1 AACWSMPATPLH
13 WPTRCSACLAT
24 HRCAG
29 TWPSAR
35 ASASS
40 MASTRVPKPHACA
53 ATCRRCCMSPRRL
66 LVVTDEMEVGGS
78 QRQISYLLGGL
89 DRAQWQPELVFFRN
103 PSFLVSDLR
112 AQGIV
117 VHHVPK
123 RGRLDLRFLL
133 AYASLLRRGR
143 YDLVHAFSLTAE
155 LWTLLAGML
164 ARPRPPLVASVRGLY
179 LDQSSLFW
187 RLKRYVLSRSAA
199 VIANAHAGAAA
210 AALRS
215 GIAPERFSVVPNGML
230 PIERQPPDS
239 SARLRHA
246 VGAPRGRP
254 FGLFVGRL
262 VKEKNLPCLMQAL
275 ADMPAA
281 ARPWVALAGN
291 GPLRAEIEAMREA
304 AGLGA
309 DVRLLGERDD
319 TAALMQAADFLVLPS
334 SFEGMSNVLMEA
346 MSVGCPVIASSVG
359 GNPELVENDETGL
372 LFPDDDAQALAAQLR
387 RMSSDPALRA
397 RLAENAARMVRER
410 YSIDNLVA
418 STSAIYERC
427 LPPRRA
433 GTLPAAAALEADGA
447 GGNQ

>member
-1 AACWSMPATPLH
+1 
-13 WPTRCSACLAT
+13 
-24 HRCAG
+24 
-29 TWPSAR
+29 
-35 ASASS
+35 
-40 MASTRVPKPHACA
+40 
-53 ATCRRCCMSPRRL
+53 MSPRRL

-89 DRAQWQPELVFFRN
+89 DRTRWQPELVFFRN
-103 PSFLVSDLR
+103 PSFLVDELR
-112 AQGIV
+112 AQGVV
-117 VHHVPK
+117 VHHIPK
-123 RGRLDLRFLL
+123 RSRVDLRFIV
-133 AYASLLRRGR
+133 AYAALLHRNR

-164 ARPRPPLVASVRGLY
+164 TRHRPPLVASVRGLY
-179 LDQSSLFW
+179 LDQPMPFW
-187 RLKRYVLSRSAA
+187 RLKRYVLARSAA
-199 VIANAHAGAAA
+199 VIANARAGAAA
-210 AALRS
+210 AAQRS
-215 GIAPERFSVVPNGML
+215 GTAPERFSVVPNGML
-230 PIERQPPDS
+230 PIERQPPEQ
-239 SARLRHA
+239 SARLREA
-246 VGAPRGRP
+246 IGAPPDRR
-254 FGLFVGRL
+254 FCLFVGRL
-262 VKEKNLPCLMQAL
+262 VTQKNIPCLIRAL
-275 ADMPAA
+275 AELSPA
-281 ARPWVALAGN
+281 ARPWVAFAGN
-291 GPLRAEIEAMREA
+291 GPMRAEVEAMREA
-304 AGLGA
+304 AGLGG
-309 DVRLLGERDD
+309 DIRLLGERED